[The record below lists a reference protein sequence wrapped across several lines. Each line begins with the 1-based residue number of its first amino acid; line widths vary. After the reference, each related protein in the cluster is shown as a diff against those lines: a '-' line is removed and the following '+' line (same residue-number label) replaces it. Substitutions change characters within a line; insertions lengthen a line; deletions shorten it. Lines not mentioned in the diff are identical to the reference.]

1 VLAHSARGSLYHLVV
16 SAATTLLGF
25 LRAVLLMRLL
35 GPEQFGVVTLALFFS
50 TFIVPFSVLGVDSA
64 LLQNPNPTPQTFST
78 HFTLRLLLAVGVLGL
93 GLLASPVLRQLYAEQ
108 PLVVDVFLVLLIVN
122 LLEASYAT
130 PGVILRR
137 EMRFGALALLNLF
150 SSLAMTI
157 TAPLLAYLGFGLW
170 SLVAEQA
177 VGPLIR
183 WIGIWLVLYPWRPQ
197 AGFDRTE
204 AKASIKFG
212 SHVLSSNL
220 LGIMLDRFDDFWTGT
235 VLGATALGYYS
246 RAWEL
251 AQYPDRVLATPI
263 INVFFSTYAAVQA
276 DKKQLSQAFFRSSS
290 FLVRVGF
297 LLAVVLLI
305 IAPELTLILF
315 GEAWLPIV
323 PIFRLMLVYVLLDP
337 LYNNLSY
344 LIIGVG
350 QPRLL
355 TRVRLL
361 QVALFVLA
369 VIIFARLWG
378 TNGVAMAA
386 NLMMLI
392 GVVALLAYS
401 HNFVKVSLRRM
412 FQWPFLA
419 VALSLGV
426 GFALVHFSQWSGLWT
441 GMILKALAAAGV
453 YVLTLFLAERQ
464 VIDEYG
470 FQVIARYIAQFRHST
485 QSEKT

>member
-1 VLAHSARGSLYHLVV
+1 
-16 SAATTLLGF
+16 
-25 LRAVLLMRLL
+25 
-35 GPEQFGVVTLALFFS
+35 
-50 TFIVPFSVLGVDSA
+50 
-64 LLQNPNPTPQTFST
+64 
-78 HFTLRLLLAVGVLGL
+78 
-93 GLLASPVLRQLYAEQ
+93 
-108 PLVVDVFLVLLIVN
+108 
-122 LLEASYAT
+122 
-130 PGVILRR
+130 
-137 EMRFGALALLNLF
+137 
-150 SSLAMTI
+150 
-157 TAPLLAYLGFGLW
+157 
-170 SLVAEQA
+170 
-177 VGPLIR
+177 
-183 WIGIWLVLYPWRPQ
+183 
-197 AGFDRTE
+197 
-204 AKASIKFG
+204 
-212 SHVLSSNL
+212 
-220 LGIMLDRFDDFWTGT
+220 
-235 VLGATALGYYS
+235 
-246 RAWEL
+246 
-251 AQYPDRVLATPI
+251 
-263 INVFFSTYAAVQA
+263 
-276 DKKQLSQAFFRSSS
+276 
-290 FLVRVGF
+290 
-297 LLAVVLLI
+297 
-305 IAPELTLILF
+305 
-315 GEAWLPIV
+315 
-323 PIFRLMLVYVLLDP
+323 
-337 LYNNLSY
+337 